1 MSDAGVDWAKRWD
14 GEEGEHWVH
23 EAERYD
29 AMNRAFGEAMLD
41 AADLQPGEHVLDVGC
56 GNGATTIQA
65 ARRVRPDGAALGVDL
80 SGPMLSLARERAAAA
95 EVREAEFL
103 QADVQVHTFRE
114 GECDVVVSRF
124 GVMFFNDPHAA
135 FANLARA
142 LRPGGRMVF
151 VAWQDM
157 TRSEWIMVP
166 GAAAAAHV
174 GLPEGIAPNAPG
186 PFGLADPDRIRE
198 LLDRAGFTGLALEE
212 LTRPMRIGD
221 DLDDVEAFFTRSLP
235 LVRDLLAAAPADK
248 AAAAISAARTALE
261 PYAGPEGVV
270 MNENSAWLVT
280 ARRT

>member
-1 MSDAGVDWAKRWD
+1 MTDGDVDWVKRWE
-14 GEEGEHWVH
+14 GEEGAHWVD

-29 AMNRAFGEAMLD
+29 TMNRAFGEAMLD
-41 AADLQPGEHVLDVGC
+41 ATGLQPGERVLDIGC
-56 GNGATTIQA
+56 GNGATTIEA
-65 ARRVRPDGAALGVDL
+65 ARRVRPGGAALGIDL
-80 SGPMLSLARERAAAA
+80 SSRMLTLARERAAAA
-95 EVREAEFL
+95 EMGEAEFL
-103 QADVQVHTFRE
+103 QADVQIHPFNE
-114 GECDVVVSRF
+114 GECDVIVSRF
-124 GVMFFNDPHAA
+124 GMMFFDDPYAA

-174 GLPEGIAPNAPG
+174 GLPQGIAPNAPG
-186 PFGLADPDRIRE
+186 PFALADPDRIRE
-198 LLDRAGFTGLALEE
+198 ILDQAGFTELTLEE

-221 DLDDVEAFFTRSLP
+221 DLDDVEAFFTGSLP

-248 AAAAISAARTALE
+248 AAAASDAARKALE

-270 MNENSAWLVT
+270 MNENGAWLVT
-280 ARRT
+280 ARR

>member
-1 MSDAGVDWAKRWD
+1 MTDADVDWVKRWD
-14 GEEGEHWVH
+14 GDEGAHWVD

-29 AMNRAFGEAMLD
+29 TMNRAFGEAMLD
-41 AADLQPGEHVLDVGC
+41 AANLQPGERVLDIGC
-56 GNGATTIQA
+56 GNGATTIEA
-65 ARRVRPDGAALGVDL
+65 GRRVRPGGAAVGVDL
-80 SGPMLSLARERAAAA
+80 SSRMLTLAQERAAAA
-95 EVREAEFL
+95 EVGEAEFL
-103 QADVQVHTFRE
+103 QADVQVHAFRE

-124 GVMFFNDPHAA
+124 GVMFFDNPHAA

-174 GLPEGIAPNAPG
+174 GLPQGIAPNAPG

-198 LLDRAGFTGLALEE
+198 ILDQAGFTGLSLEE

-221 DLDDVEAFFTRSLP
+221 DLDDVETFFTRSLP

-248 AAAAISAARTALE
+248 AAAAVDAARTALE

-270 MNENSAWLVT
+270 MNANGAWLVT
-280 ARRT
+280 AQR